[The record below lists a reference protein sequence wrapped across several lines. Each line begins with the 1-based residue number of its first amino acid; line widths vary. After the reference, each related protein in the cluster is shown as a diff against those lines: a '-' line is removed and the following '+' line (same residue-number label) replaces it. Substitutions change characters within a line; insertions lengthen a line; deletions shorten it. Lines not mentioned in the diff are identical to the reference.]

1 MVIER
6 LTLGQYFRAE
16 RERLGI
22 SLKDIERRTKIS
34 CQTLVW
40 LEEDN
45 IEILPPRAFLR
56 GFLQVISKEFGMN
69 EPELFRLMDESL
81 YRIEKAKIAP
91 PLRIDSPA
99 KARKRAYLYIAAA
112 VLLIAVII
120 TLAVCAVRYR
130 EVSSNIIEPDTR
142 SAYMSDHETGLSF
155 NI

>member
-56 GFLQVISKEFGMN
+56 GFLQVISKEFGMD
-69 EPELFRLMDESL
+69 EKELFRLMDESL
-81 YRIEKAKIAP
+81 YKIEKTKITP
-91 PLRIDSPA
+91 PMRIDSPA

-112 VLLIAVII
+112 VLLIAIII
-120 TLAVCAVRYR
+120 TGTVCAVRYW
-130 EVSSNIIEPDTR
+130 EVSSITVEPDAKT
-142 SAYMSDHETGLSF
+142 AFISDHDIYLSTKV
-155 NI
+155 

>member
-34 CQTLVW
+34 YQTLIW

-56 GFLQVISKEFGMN
+56 GFLQVISKEFGMDEN
-69 EPELFRLMDESL
+69 ELFRLMDESL
-81 YRIEKAKIAP
+81 FKIEKAKIAP
-91 PLRIDSPA
+91 PIRIDPPA

-112 VLLIAVII
+112 VLLAAII
-120 TLAVCAVRYR
+120 VTCVVCAVRYW
-130 EVSSNIIEPDTR
+130 EVSSTIIEHDTKT
-142 SAYMSDHETGLSF
+142 AYISNHETSLSF
-155 NI
+155 KI

>member
-56 GFLQVISKEFGMN
+56 GFLQVISKEFGMDEN
-69 EPELFRLMDESL
+69 ELFRLMDESL
-81 YRIEKAKIAP
+81 YKIEKTKIDP
-91 PLRIDSPA
+91 PMRIDSPA

-112 VLLIAVII
+112 VLLIAIII
-120 TLAVCAVRYR
+120 TGAVCAVRYW
-130 EVSSNIIEPDTR
+130 EVSSGMIDPDART
-142 SAYMSDHETGLSF
+142 AYLSSHETGSSL

>member
-34 CQTLVW
+34 YQTLVW

-56 GFLQVISKEFGMN
+56 GFLQVISKEFGMDEN
-69 EPELFRLMDESL
+69 ELFRLMDESL
-81 YRIEKAKIAP
+81 FKIERANIAP
-91 PLRIDSPA
+91 PIRIDSPA
-99 KARKRAYLYIAAA
+99 KARKRAYLYIAATI
-112 VLLIAVII
+112 LLVAVII
-120 TLAVCAVRYR
+120 TFVVCAVRYR
-130 EVSSNIIEPDTR
+130 EVSSAMFEPDTKT
-142 SAYMSDHETGLSF
+142 AYMPDHETSLSF
-155 NI
+155 KI

>member
-34 CQTLVW
+34 YQTLVW

-56 GFLQVISKEFGMN
+56 GFLQVISKEFGMD
-69 EPELFRLMDESL
+69 EIELFRLMDQSL
-81 YRIEKAKIAP
+81 FKIEKAKIDP
-91 PLRIDSPA
+91 QSRIDPPA

-112 VLLIAVII
+112 ILVIAFII
-120 TLAVCAVRYR
+120 TGVVCAVRYR
-130 EVSSNIIEPDTR
+130 EVSSIETRPDTKT
-142 SAYMSDHETGLSF
+142 SYMYSHETGLNF
-155 NI
+155 KI

>member
-6 LTLGQYFRAE
+6 LTLGQYFRSE

-34 CQTLVW
+34 YQTLVW

-56 GFLQVISKEFGMN
+56 GFLQVISKEFGMD
-69 EPELFRLMDESL
+69 EIELFRLMDQSL
-81 YRIEKAKIAP
+81 FKIEKAKIAP
-91 PLRIDSPA
+91 QSRIDPPA

-112 VLLIAVII
+112 ILVIAVII
-120 TLAVCAVRYR
+120 TGVVCAVRYR
-130 EVSSNIIEPDTR
+130 EVSSIETEPGVKPV
-142 SAYMSDHETGLSF
+142 YMSNHEIGLSF
-155 NI
+155 KT

>member
-34 CQTLVW
+34 YQTLVW

-56 GFLQVISKEFGMN
+56 GFLQVISKEFGMDEN
-69 EPELFRLMDESL
+69 ELFRLMDESL
-81 YRIEKAKIAP
+81 IKIEKAKSAT

-120 TLAVCAVRYR
+120 TGAVCAVRYW
-130 EVSSNIIEPDTR
+130 EVSSSLIEPDTR
-142 SAYMSDHETGLSF
+142 IAYLSDQETGLSF
-155 NI
+155 DI